1 MGFKI
6 DSLASITV
14 TISIVLVAANLGL
27 CIPLGAESDD
37 KSVVNLLE
45 SQQNSTIDV
54 QLDKE
59 VKYNL

>member
-6 DSLASITV
+6 DSLASIAV
-14 TISIVLVAANLGL
+14 TISIVLVAANLSL
-27 CIPLGAESDD
+27 CIPLVAESDD
-37 KSVVNLLE
+37 NGVVNLLE
-45 SQQNSTIDV
+45 LQKNSNIDV